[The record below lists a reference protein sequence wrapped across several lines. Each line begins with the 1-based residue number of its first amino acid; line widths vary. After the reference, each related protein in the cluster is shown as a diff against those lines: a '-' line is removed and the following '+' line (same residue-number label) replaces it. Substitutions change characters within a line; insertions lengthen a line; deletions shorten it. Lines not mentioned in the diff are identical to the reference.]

1 MGIRLSTVYL
11 KTHYI
16 QIFTSSGTL
25 KNKHTIISVSVMHHL
40 RLFPHFETKVED
52 FFERFPHIIEK
63 IFETLDD
70 KSLTTC
76 REVSTTWQKFID
88 ERNLSWIRIVKI
100 PKTLKHG
107 NTYLHIAAET
117 GQTELLEMILDE
129 NEDEEDKCPKNQRG
143 LTPFHT

>member
-1 MGIRLSTVYL
+1 M
-11 KTHYI
+11 
-16 QIFTSSGTL
+16 
-25 KNKHTIISVSVMHHL
+25 
-40 RLFPHFETKVED
+40 ED

-107 NTYLHIAAET
+107 NTYLHIAAQT

-129 NEDEEDKCPKNQRG
+129 HEDVEDKSPKNQRG
-143 LTPFHT
+143 LTPFHTACESGHLKTVEMLILNSSNFKIDFRAIV